1 MKKDINSLSP
11 EARAI
16 IRAQVSRRS
25 VLAGVGAVSA
35 AGLLAA
41 CGTGSS
47 TGAKVA
53 VDVSDTEKIV
63 RWANWPLYLD
73 FNEDTKVYPTLA
85 AFEKQSGLKVTYEE
99 AIDDNNTFY
108 GKVQGQLS
116 IGSDIGYDIVAPTD
130 WMTARFIEQGYAQKL
145 DPANVPNKS
154 NIRQVLSAA
163 TAGS

>member
-53 VDVSDTEKIV
+53 VC
-63 RWANWPLYLD
+63 
-73 FNEDTKVYPTLA
+73 
-85 AFEKQSGLKVTYEE
+85 
-99 AIDDNNTFY
+99 
-108 GKVQGQLS
+108 
-116 IGSDIGYDIVAPTD
+116 
-130 WMTARFIEQGYAQKL
+130 
-145 DPANVPNKS
+145 
-154 NIRQVLSAA
+154 
-163 TAGS
+163 

>member
-1 MKKDINSLSP
+1 MKKDKQSLSP

-16 IRAQVSRRS
+16 IRAQMSRRT
-25 VLAGVGAVSA
+25 LFAGVGAVSA

-47 TGAKVA
+47 TGLEAV
-53 VDVSDTEKIV
+53 VDVSDSEKIV

-85 AFEKQSGLKVTYEE
+85 AFEQKSGIKVTYEE

-116 IGSDIGYDIVAPTD
+116 IGSDIGYDIVTPTD
-130 WMTARFIEQGYAQKL
+130 WMAARFIEQGYAQKL
-145 DPANVPNKS
+145 DPKNVPNKS
-154 NIRQVLSAA
+154 IFVRY
-163 TAGS
+163 